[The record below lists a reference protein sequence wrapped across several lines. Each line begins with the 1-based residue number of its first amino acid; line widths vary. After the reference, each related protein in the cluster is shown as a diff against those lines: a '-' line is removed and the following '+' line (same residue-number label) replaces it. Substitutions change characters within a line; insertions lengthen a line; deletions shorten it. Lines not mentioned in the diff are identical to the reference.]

1 MNDQKID
8 KNALQRFETLR
19 EKRMQLL
26 SLPPREAMEKIL
38 EDPQPAVL
46 VHSFPEQDFHFL
58 IHDIG
63 IGDSL
68 QLLSLASDRQW
79 EHLLDLEVWQKD
91 RIGVESLSNWL
102 HLLLE
107 ADPKRFIRWFIREKL
122 ELVEFYLFEN
132 IEVRIREHDQ
142 DPSEFGE
149 DFFTLDDLYYIRIL
163 DQPAGSEQDGFTDE
177 QRRKFIT
184 SLSAHLADYDH
195 RLFQSV
201 LLEATHVIP
210 AETEEECY
218 RRRTVRLAEKGFL
231 PFDEAMG
238 IYQPIKP
245 QDIAKHSAKYIE
257 QSADR
262 RSLLPVSQYH
272 IHMLKEDNYFTRA
285 LTAVKPEEVLHQI
298 QAEFANLC
306 NQIIVADH
314 KTIHEREE
322 LRGIVTKACG
332 YLSIGLQRLAGGQTE
347 IDSRHSAALIT
358 RYPLAQIFRVGFG
371 GALGLKWQAEK
382 WISQCWFV
390 RQGLR
395 LTFWGEQ
402 WLGVLGGLLLKK
414 PLFYDN
420 YRTGVLYREFACLED
435 ITMMEDIL
443 NQVKGVDDLLS
454 LMSIELEQPTSYGF
468 LTYKNLIL
476 TLWARHYLDL
486 PTKKLQAV
494 SLRKFKPFFKALL
507 PEQPDA
513 RGEKRHKIPPIMK
526 SRFLSWLEAKT
537 GLRDFEIT
545 GRLGKTLEGLFE
557 EIEND
562 LGRVAADDLDPRY
575 IQLFLLVKK

>member
-1 MNDQKID
+1 MNTQKID
-8 KNALQRFETLR
+8 KKALERFKTLR
-19 EKRMQLL
+19 EKRMRLL
-26 SLPPREAMEKIL
+26 SLPPEEALEKIL
-38 EDPQPAVL
+38 EDSQPAAL

-68 QLLSLASDRQW
+68 PLLSLASNRQW

-102 HLLLE
+102 SLLLE
-107 ADPKRFIRWFIREKL
+107 ADPKRFIRWFIEEKL
-122 ELVEFYLFEN
+122 ELVELYLFEN

-163 DQPAGSEQDGFTDE
+163 DQPAGSEQNGFTDE
-177 QRRKFIT
+177 QRRKFIA

-231 PFDEAMG
+231 PFDEAIG
-238 IYQPIKP
+238 IYQSIKP
-245 QDIAKHSAKYIE
+245 QDIAKHSAKHIE
-257 QSADR
+257 HSGGR
-262 RSLLPVSQYH
+262 PSLLPVSQYH
-272 IHMLKEDNYFTRA
+272 IRMLKEDDYFTRA
-285 LTAVKPEEVLHQI
+285 LTAVEPQDVLHQI
-298 QAEFANLC
+298 QTEFANLC

-322 LRGIVTKACG
+322 LRGIVTKVCG
-332 YLSIGLQRLAGGQTE
+332 YISIGLQRLAGGQTE
-347 IDSRHSAALIT
+347 IDSRQSAALIT
-358 RYPLAQIFRVGFG
+358 RYPLAHIFRVGFG
-371 GALGLKWQAEK
+371 GALELKWQAEK

-420 YRTGVLYREFACLED
+420 YRTGVLYREFASIED
-435 ITMMEDIL
+435 IAVMEDIL

-454 LMSIELEQPTSYGF
+454 LMSIDLEQPTSFGF

-476 TLWARHYLDL
+476 TLWARHDLDL
-486 PTKKLQAV
+486 SSKKLQAV

-507 PEQPDA
+507 PEQPVA
-513 RGEKRHKIPPIMK
+513 RGEKRRKIPSIMK

-537 GLRDFEIT
+537 GLKDYEIT
-545 GRLGKTLEGLFE
+545 ERLGNTLENLFE
-557 EIEND
+557 EIENE
-562 LGRVAADDLDPRY
+562 LGRVTADDLDPKY
-575 IQLFLLVKK
+575 IQLFLLAKK